1 MVFSGDEQG
10 SGMTERL
17 YYRDSYL
24 REFDASVLSCEPDA
38 DGARWKVTLDRT
50 AFYPTS
56 GGQPHDLGRLGEAEI
71 VDVADEGEEKV
82 VHYVSAAL
90 RPGPVHAQ
98 IDWQRRFDHMQQHTA
113 QHLLSSVFIELFKF
127 PTVSFHLGKETSTI
141 DLEAPAIVQDQL
153 DEAERRSNE
162 VIFEDRVVNIRF
174 GMAEDLAAQGVRKK
188 VDREGVLRAIE
199 IEGIDLQPCG
209 GTHLARTGQA
219 GLILLQGMERRRNSW
234 RVEYVAGF
242 RALAAARVNF
252 MVLGKAAELLSCGPA
267 DVPASLAKAIEERRQ
282 LHSASKR
289 LEERLAELECR
300 VLLAENAPQDAKPR
314 VVAAEFED
322 APANYLSILAA
333 KLVAEDGVIALLANR
348 SSGYVVI
355 AQRKNGP
362 KDLGALAKELFKEL
376 GGKGGGGRDFAQ
388 GTLASALSVPGFL
401 AAAKAKLSV

>member
-17 YYRDSYL
+17 YYHDSYL
-24 REFDASVLSCEPDA
+24 REFDANVLSCEPDA

-90 RPGPVHAQ
+90 RPGPVRAQ

-141 DLEAPAIVQDQL
+141 DLEAPAIVQDHL

-162 VIFEDRVVNIRF
+162 VIFEDRAVKVRF

-242 RALAAARVNF
+242 RALAAARANF
-252 MVLGKAAELLSCGPA
+252 KALGKAAELLSCGSA
-267 DVPASLAKAIEERRQ
+267 DVPAVLAKAIEERRQ

-300 VLLAENAPQDAKPR
+300 VLLAENAPQDAKLR

-322 APANYLSILAA
+322 ATPNYLSILAA
-333 KLVAEDGVIALLANR
+333 KLVAEDAAIALLANR

-362 KDLGALAKELFKEL
+362 KDLGALVKELFKEP